1 MPKKYIILD
10 TETTGLEV
18 RQGHRMIE
26 IGAVVL
32 NDRKKSEEHFHT
44 YLNPSRLIDPEASE
58 VHGIYNKD
66 LEDKPSFDEIAEEFL
81 EFIEGSTL
89 VIHNAAFDVGFLNNE
104 LKLAS
109 STYPMLEEICEIED
123 SLMIARDKFPGQRN
137 SLDALANRF
146 EVSGYDRTFHGALL
160 DANILADVYIF
171 LTGGQS
177 KFEFMSANGSQ
188 SKKEELSHSTLNA
201 DDYALSAIKANDN
214 DLKEVT
220 IGEHGAFHNVKEGA
234 IFIDNTTA
242 SAKIAREL
250 NEEAKKRKFG
260 FLDAPVSGGQAGA
273 ENGAL
278 TVMIGGEQNHFE
290 QAESIIDCYSKKM
303 KLLGN
308 SGSGQLAK
316 MVNQIC
322 IAGFCLLYT
331 SPSPRDS

>member
-1 MPKKYIILD
+1 MVKKYIILD

-44 YLNPSRLIDPEASE
+44 YLNPSRLIDAEASE
-58 VHGIYNKD
+58 VHGIFNKD
-66 LEDKPSFDEIAEEFL
+66 LEDKPSFDEIAEDFL

-109 STYPMLEEICEIED
+109 SKYPMLEEICEIED

-146 EVSGYDRTFHGALL
+146 EVSGYDRSFHGALL

-188 SKKEELSHSTLNA
+188 SKKEELSHNTLNA
-201 DDYALSAIKANDN
+201 DDYKLSSIKASDN
-214 DLKEVT
+214 DLKEHD
-220 IGEHGAFHNVKEGA
+220 IKLADMKER
-234 IFIDNTTA
+234 
-242 SAKIAREL
+242 SSVEPMW
-250 NEEAKKRKFG
+250 RK
-260 FLDAPVSGGQAGA
+260 L
-273 ENGAL
+273 
-278 TVMIGGEQNHFE
+278 
-290 QAESIIDCYSKKM
+290 
-303 KLLGN
+303 
-308 SGSGQLAK
+308 
-316 MVNQIC
+316 
-322 IAGFCLLYT
+322 
-331 SPSPRDS
+331 